1 MKKAIALLIVIAI
14 LAGGFLYVRNVDQ
27 QDKQRMRDLYAEVE
41 PLQRQREA
49 LIAERDRLETE
60 YTLQMRDVGTV
71 ELLFRQLNV
80 SIFTDVYPKMRDLG
94 VIGVL
99 GVNNHE
105 YPGYGYRMSLEQF
118 SRLVK
123 DGWGCCFIYESTSDF
138 DSWYEG
144 MARKLENDG
153 LPVPRAIYFPDNT
166 YSNAINAS
174 LIRCGIDTVIRG
186 ASDGHSATVT
196 AQNGKLW
203 YTGAMPWNYTG
214 VNADTDLLARTN
226 GANLVFTVSFDNL
239 WDAYDDE
246 TFGTALDG
254 LVALRDGRT
263 GQEDASQT
271 PMLQDPTQTGPSGND
286 PLGPKLKIVTF
297 EEARQSHQLAE
308 ANNAVLEKEHRAR
321 EAELNQQIDA
331 LDQQIRGLY
340 EKWGQTG
347 DKNDAMRH
355 ILESGN
361 EQES

>member
-1 MKKAIALLIVIAI
+1 M
-14 LAGGFLYVRNVDQ
+14 
-27 QDKQRMRDLYAEVE
+27 
-41 PLQRQREA
+41 
-49 LIAERDRLETE
+49 T
-60 YTLQMRDVGTV
+60 
-71 ELLFRQLNV
+71 
-80 SIFTDVYPKMRDLG
+80 
-94 VIGVL
+94 
-99 GVNNHE
+99 
-105 YPGYGYRMSLEQF
+105 
-118 SRLVK
+118 
-123 DGWGCCFIYESTSDF
+123 
-138 DSWYEG
+138 
-144 MARKLENDG
+144 
-153 LPVPRAIYFPDNT
+153 
-166 YSNAINAS
+166 
-174 LIRCGIDTVIRG
+174 
-186 ASDGHSATVT
+186 TVT

-246 TFGTALDG
+246 TFGTVLDG

-271 PMLQDPTQTGPSGND
+271 PMLQDPTQTGPSGNN